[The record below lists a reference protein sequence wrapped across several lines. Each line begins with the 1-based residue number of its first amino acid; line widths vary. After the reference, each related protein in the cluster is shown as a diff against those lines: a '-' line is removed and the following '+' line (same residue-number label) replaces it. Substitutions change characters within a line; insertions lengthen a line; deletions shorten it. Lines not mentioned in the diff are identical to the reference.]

1 MSLTNRTSFKTAQA
15 DGIVDADG
23 FASLGQNYIIDSTNA
38 ITAVFPTYTKVAT
51 VSLAQ
56 LNAGLTLIADI
67 PGRTIVPVDYLIVV
81 NGTFLTATD
90 IRLQDSNGSPVL
102 LTTALIAAVTAG
114 AKLSNDVVIANVTDG
129 AGMYASL
136 TAGKGIQIVK
146 TGSAATGGTSLLV
159 RIQYY
164 II

>member
-1 MSLTNRTSFKTAQA
+1 MSASNPTSFRTALG
-15 DGIVDADG
+15 DGYVLADG
-23 FASLGQNYIIDSTNA
+23 FASTGQNYITDSSLNLV
-38 ITAVFPTYTKVAT
+38 AVNPTYTKVAT
-51 VSLAQ
+51 VTLAQ
-56 LNAGLTLIADI
+56 LNAGFTIIPDI

-102 LTTALIAAVTAG
+102 LTTILIAAATAG
-114 AKLSNDVVIANVTDG
+114 AKISNDVVIANVTDG

-159 RIQYY
+159 RLQYSV
-164 II
+164 I